1 MDGSFLEH
9 MDFIGWVLF
18 GPSVEEKGTVEGEAA
33 WRGLGPRASP
43 GFSRQQPCFTGWVK
57 KGSGRT
63 PLVLRT

>member
-43 GFSRQQPCFTGWVK
+43 GFS
-57 KGSGRT
+57 
-63 PLVLRT
+63 